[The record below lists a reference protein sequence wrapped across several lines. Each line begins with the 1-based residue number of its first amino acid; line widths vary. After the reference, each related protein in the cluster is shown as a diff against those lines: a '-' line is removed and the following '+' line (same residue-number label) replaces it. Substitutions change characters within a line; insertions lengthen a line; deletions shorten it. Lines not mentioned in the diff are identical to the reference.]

1 MKQSFAAI
9 IAITAL
15 SSMVL
20 VTGCSAPKLPGIYR
34 MDIQQGNVITA
45 DMLKRLEP
53 RMTKR
58 KVRFV
63 LGTPLISDPFN
74 DNRWDYVYTR
84 QTGTDRRVQRR
95 ISVLFDGDELDRIE
109 GDIEPALLRKPPPRR
124 NDQIVDVV
132 GPRKP
137 DSFLEGIFESDDE
150 GGPGFWDNLIGG
162 KKQPRG
168 LRPPKKKE
176 AEPQETVA
184 AANTDDKPTAN
195 ATGSG
200 ASVNVLPAQPQ
211 DAEPLPPPGVQ
222 SAQEEAA
229 NTSAESDTKSVV
241 STSDD
246 TPAAATSNAGD
257 GSPSLWE
264 RLTSP
269 SQPSAATEEETAP
282 TQPSAESGESTSSTS
297 ASNTTETTGTTEA
310 TQSSGTAGA
319 ATTSTTDTQPAAEP
333 ANTGGGGL
341 FGRIRDRFKLPEAS
355 ALIEIKP
362 PEDDRLEDR

>member
-9 IAITAL
+9 FGITAL

-20 VTGCSAPKLPGIYR
+20 VTGCSTPKLSGIYR

-84 QTGTDRRVQRR
+84 QTGTDGRVQRR

-109 GDIEPALLRKPPPRR
+109 GDIEPALLREPPPRR

-137 DSFLEGIFESDDE
+137 DSLLEGIFESDDE
-150 GGPGFWDNLIGG
+150 GGTGFWDNLIGG
-162 KKQPRG
+162 KKQPRR

-176 AEPQETVA
+176 VEPQEAAA

-195 ATGSG
+195 GTGSG
-200 ASVNVLPAQPQ
+200 ASVNVLPKQPQ

-222 SAQEEAA
+222 GAQGDAA
-229 NTSAESDTKSVV
+229 NASAESETKSVV

-246 TPAAATSNAGD
+246 IPAAATSTESD
-257 GSPSLWE
+257 GSPSLLE
-264 RLTSP
+264 RLISP
-269 SQPSAATEEETAP
+269 SQTSATTEEGTSP
-282 TQPSAESGESTSSTS
+282 NQPSVKSVERTSSTS
-297 ASNTTETTGTTEA
+297 ATDTTEA
-310 TQSSGTAGA
+310 TQSTGTASA
-319 ATTSTTDTQPAAEP
+319 LTTSITDVQPEVEP
-333 ANTGGGGL
+333 ARTGDGGL
-341 FGRIRDRFKLPEAS
+341 FGRIRDRFKLSEAS
-355 ALIEIKP
+355 ALIEFKP
-362 PEDDRLEDR
+362 PENDRLEDR

>member
-109 GDIEPALLRKPPPRR
+109 GDIEPAL
-124 NDQIVDVV
+124 
-132 GPRKP
+132 
-137 DSFLEGIFESDDE
+137 FE
-150 GGPGFWDNLIGG
+150 NLHHG
-162 KKQPRG
+162 
-168 LRPPKKKE
+168 
-176 AEPQETVA
+176 
-184 AANTDDKPTAN
+184 
-195 ATGSG
+195 
-200 ASVNVLPAQPQ
+200 
-211 DAEPLPPPGVQ
+211 
-222 SAQEEAA
+222 
-229 NTSAESDTKSVV
+229 
-241 STSDD
+241 
-246 TPAAATSNAGD
+246 
-257 GSPSLWE
+257 
-264 RLTSP
+264 
-269 SQPSAATEEETAP
+269 
-282 TQPSAESGESTSSTS
+282 
-297 ASNTTETTGTTEA
+297 ETTR
-310 TQSSGTAGA
+310 S
-319 ATTSTTDTQPAAEP
+319 
-333 ANTGGGGL
+333 
-341 FGRIRDRFKLPEAS
+341 
-355 ALIEIKP
+355 
-362 PEDDRLEDR
+362 